1 MRRAARLVISLALV
15 LAAAA
20 PAAARGLASFGRCL
34 EREGA
39 VFYGTSWCPQCD
51 AQRRVL
57 GSAMSYVPYVECSV
71 DGERRS
77 NTECKDADIHAYPTW
92 EFGDGSRATGRQS
105 LEALAS
111 RTGCALDDEPDD
123 D

>member
-1 MRRAARLVISLALV
+1 MRGAPLVTSLAIA
-15 LAAAA
+15 LAAAL
-20 PAAARGLASFGRCL
+20 PAGARDLASFGRCL

-57 GSAMSYVPYVECSV
+57 GSAMRYVPYVECSI
-71 DGERRS
+71 DGGRRS
-77 NTECKDADIHAYPTW
+77 TAECEDADIHAYPTW
-92 EFGDGSRATGRQS
+92 EFGDGAREAGRKS

-111 RTGCALDDEPDD
+111 RTGCELDDESDAD
-123 D
+123 

>member
-1 MRRAARLVISLALV
+1 MRNAALV
-15 LAAAA
+15 LSIAIGFAAA
-20 PAAARGLASFGRCL
+20 PTSARNLASFGRCL

-57 GSAMSYVPYVECSV
+57 GSAMRHVPYVECSV
-71 DGERRS
+71 DGGRRS
-77 NTECKDADIHAYPTW
+77 TAECDEADIHAYPTW
-92 EFGDGSRATGRQS
+92 EFGDGTREAGRKS

-111 RTGCALDDEPDD
+111 RTGCALDDASDAD
-123 D
+123 

>member
-15 LAAAA
+15 IAAAV
-20 PAAARGLASFGRCL
+20 PAAAGGLASFGRCL

-71 DGERRS
+71 DGGRRS
-77 NTECKDADIHAYPTW
+77 TAECEDADIHAYPTW
-92 EFGDGSRATGRQS
+92 EFGDGSREAGRKS
-105 LEALAS
+105 LAALAS
-111 RTGCALDDEPDD
+111 RTGCPLDGDPDD